1 MADLKITLKLKHAK
15 KTCEESFTAL
25 KASDEDSAEI
35 SALSLDWV
43 AKGRYVLSLVVEYI
57 YNFFIEG
64 DSSYKDLDAKSEV
77 MLLLESSRKL
87 CMEVSSS
94 TPQQVSSSTPWLYLL
109 NQLVRRYG
117 LDCVRTLGEYEELA
131 WILPPEAI
139 QQVNNEWW
147 MNGFPWNVLKLNHNR
162 KIVCIC
168 RKCETGKEK
177 SGC

>member
-1 MADLKITLKLKHAK
+1 MADLEITLKLKHAK

-77 MLLLESSRKL
+77 MLLLESARKL
-87 CMEVSSS
+87 CME
-94 TPQQVSSSTPWLYLL
+94 VSSSTPWLYLL

-139 QQVNNEWW
+139 QQVNNE
-147 MNGFPWNVLKLNHNR
+147 
-162 KIVCIC
+162 
-168 RKCETGKEK
+168 
-177 SGC
+177 